1 MHLSKVENYLNN
13 MGVKKI
19 VVSSLNHNYCQMA
32 KQFPKNFRVEM
43 FFNGSTLNTLN
54 YLPKIE

>member
-1 MHLSKVENYLNN
+1 